1 MKEYINIKADDFC
14 CIGAVLETIL
24 IRNNYTNYSQYAII
38 NEFGLTI
45 PRTAKVS
52 EKINNIAYS
61 DDPIDWGVKLEYDS
75 LNNFFKKEGI
85 RLVEEYISI
94 REIADYSFGLTLR
107 SISFEFDVVF
117 GFDYGKLYNIPDSYS
132 VGHVG
137 IFLKLE
143 GDNLLY
149 LDPGPRNYGLLKV
162 KIDDLYNAIKNKS
175 DGLWIIKS
183 TGTTLCKSNL
193 QKKV

>member
-1 MKEYINIKADDFC
+1 MKEYTNIIADDFC
-14 CIGAVLETIL
+14 CVGAVLETVL

-45 PRTAKVS
+45 PKTAKVS
-52 EKINNIAYS
+52 EKINNITYS
-61 DDPIDWGVKLEYDS
+61 DEPIDWGVKLEYDS
-75 LNNFFKKEGI
+75 LNNFFNNEGI
-85 RLVEEYISI
+85 RLVLEYISI
-94 REIADYSFGLTLR
+94 REIADYSFELTLR
-107 SISFEFDVVF
+107 SISFEFDVIF
-117 GFDYGKLYNIPDSYS
+117 GFDYGRLYNIPDSYC

-149 LDPGPRNYGLLKV
+149 LDPGPRNYGVRKV

-175 DGLWIIKS
+175 DGLWIIRS
-183 TGTTLCKSNL
+183 TGHNT
-193 QKKV
+193 V

>member
-1 MKEYINIKADDFC
+1 
-14 CIGAVLETIL
+14 
-24 IRNNYTNYSQYAII
+24 
-38 NEFGLTI
+38 
-45 PRTAKVS
+45 
-52 EKINNIAYS
+52 
-61 DDPIDWGVKLEYDS
+61 
-75 LNNFFKKEGI
+75 
-85 RLVEEYISI
+85 VEEYISI
-94 REIADYSFGLTLR
+94 REIADYSFELTLR

-117 GFDYGKLYNIPDSYS
+117 GFDYGRLYNIADFYS

-149 LDPGPRNYGLLKV
+149 LDPGPRNHGVRKV

-183 TGTTLCKSNL
+183 TGNNT
-193 QKKV
+193 V